1 MDVYAHL
8 SAQKSL
14 ERPETTARLALSR
27 RKPPAECPRYLDA
40 LKRAFWE
47 EYPPF
52 ATELYEEMYGT
63 ASSNGQWLA
72 MSLISQSQRE
82 GEKAKRLWALA
93 AACADNP
100 AEQQLL
106 KEQACGESKHA
117 LAYLKLLDTV
127 FPESV
132 DPTFRRELNQFSPG
146 YTMKQELS
154 SPNGGDRP
162 SLHDYLSLNIDEIRT
177 VVQQVFQL
185 RAIPQHCM
193 ADVTA
198 QAAKTLNK
206 LLADELD
213 NIACTADLIEQKT
226 LSQTTAALQAF
237 FCKGVSDFNRARS
250 EEPIE
255 YTYNQRFGNYP

>member
-14 ERPETTARLALSR
+14 ERPETTARIALSR
-27 RKPPAECPRYLDA
+27 RKPPADCPRYLAA
-40 LKRAFWE
+40 LKRALWE

-72 MSLISQSQRE
+72 MSLISQAQRE

-93 AACADNP
+93 ANTVDSP
-100 AEQQLL
+100 AEQEFL
-106 KEQACGESKHA
+106 KQQACAESKHA
-117 LAYLKLLDTV
+117 LAYLKLLDSV

-132 DPTFRRELNQFSPG
+132 DPAFRKELNQFSPG

-154 SPNGGDRP
+154 SPNGGDRL
-162 SLHDYLSLNIDEIRT
+162 SLSDYLDLNLDEIRT
-177 VVQQVFQL
+177 VVQQIFQL
-185 RAIPQHCM
+185 RAIPKFCT
-193 ADVTA
+193 ADETA

-206 LLADELD
+206 LLADQLN
-213 NIACTADLIEQKT
+213 NIACTAEIIEQKT
-226 LSQTTAALQAF
+226 TGQTAAELQTF
-237 FCKGVSDFNRARS
+237 FCKGVSNFNRARS
-250 EEPIE
+250 EEPID